1 MMHNPDTGVPSPG
14 TRAENVVIPAAP
26 YRTVNQVVRGLI
38 AAILMGTWAICL
50 ASGIYLIRP
59 DTRSLSGILT
69 VLCVPI
75 LLVSALPLVYRYWVK
90 NWRTM

>member
-1 MMHNPDTGVPSPG
+1 MTSVSGEVGAEAPANSVPSP
-14 TRAENVVIPAAP
+14 IAP
-26 YRTVNQVVRGLI
+26 YRTFNQVVRGLI
-38 AAILMGTWAICL
+38 AAVLMGTWAICL

-90 NWRTM
+90 NWRVM